1 MENLEEKRAYIIQ
14 KYEANG
20 FLCNEGAN
28 EHEIKSFVMSSK
40 IELGFSPPIDY
51 LEILKRFDGLVI
63 EGVFLYST
71 KPKKLV
77 GGSGYSLAFIE
88 MNKLLREIKWMDQY
102 ILFGD
107 SDQDA
112 YVLDLAEGRYQVRD
126 KQAFDN
132 VYEEFER
139 FSSLLEYMMNLMA
152 SRV

>member
-1 MENLEEKRAYIIQ
+1 MRD
-14 KYEANG
+14 
-20 FLCNEGAN
+20 F
-28 EHEIKSFVMSSK
+28 
-40 IELGFSPPIDY
+40 
-51 LEILKRFDGLVI
+51 
-63 EGVFLYST
+63 FLYST

-88 MNKLLREIKWMDQY
+88 TNKLSREIKWMDQY

-132 VYEEFER
+132 VCEEFES
-139 FSSLLEYMMNLMA
+139 F
-152 SRV
+152 